1 MTAFSKKIIRN
12 PIPDHV
18 HTLPAEL
25 HPVLRRVLA
34 ARGISSE
41 AELKLDLDQL
51 LPASRLSGTAEA
63 AILLHQVLEQGGQIL
78 VVGDFDTDGATS
90 SALAV
95 RALRLMGAKD
105 VRFLVPNRFEFGYG
119 LSPEIV
125 SKALQQSPDL
135 LVTVDN
141 GISSIEGV
149 AAANAAGVPVLI
161 TDHHIP
167 GDELPMAAVLVN
179 PNLAGDSFPS
189 KCLAGVGVIFYVML
203 ALRAR
208 LRDQGW
214 FKAQGLKDP
223 NLADLLD
230 LVALGTVAD
239 VVPLDRN
246 NRIMVHQG
254 LRRIRAGRGCT
265 GINALV
271 EVANRSRARLVASDL
286 GFAVAPRLNA
296 AGRLDDMSDGIDCLL
311 TDDPTVA
318 QRMTHQLD
326 ELNRTRQRIE
336 GEMLQQALAG
346 LDELLS
352 QEENLLPMGL
362 CIYRQDW
369 HQGVTGILASR
380 VREHLHRPV
389 IAFAPAQE
397 GTLKGSAR
405 SVPGLH
411 IRDVLAEVA
420 ARHPGLLERFGGHAM
435 AAGMSLREEQF
446 ELFCTSFDEEVRRHL
461 SAEDLHGVIHSDG
474 SLDAHEMSLDLAECL
489 RSAGPWGQ
497 GFPEPRFDGEFRI
510 ISQRIVGE
518 RHLKLVL
525 SPDGSDLQLSA
536 IAFNQADNMTDA
548 ERAYFAYRLDVNE
561 FRGERSVQ
569 LVIEHIEPSA
579 S

>member
-1 MTAFSKKIIRN
+1 MGPQAVR
-12 PIPDHV
+12 
-18 HTLPAEL
+18 
-25 HPVLRRVLA
+25 
-34 ARGISSE
+34 
-41 AELKLDLDQL
+41 
-51 LPASRLSGTAEA
+51 
-63 AILLHQVLEQGGQIL
+63 
-78 VVGDFDTDGATS
+78 
-90 SALAV
+90 LAV
-95 RALRLMGAKD
+95 RALRLMGVKD

-167 GDELPMAAVLVN
+167 GEELPEAAVLVN

-405 SVPGLH
+405 SVPG
-411 IRDVLAEVA
+411 
-420 ARHPGLLERFGGHAM
+420 
-435 AAGMSLREEQF
+435 
-446 ELFCTSFDEEVRRHL
+446 T
-461 SAEDLHGVIHSDG
+461 
-474 SLDAHEMSLDLAECL
+474 
-489 RSAGPWGQ
+489 
-497 GFPEPRFDGEFRI
+497 
-510 ISQRIVGE
+510 
-518 RHLKLVL
+518 
-525 SPDGSDLQLSA
+525 
-536 IAFNQADNMTDA
+536 
-548 ERAYFAYRLDVNE
+548 AY
-561 FRGERSVQ
+561 
-569 LVIEHIEPSA
+569 P
-579 S
+579 